1 MEANQKEPRSNSGDQ
16 GRSDTNSRILDVAER
31 LVQLRG
37 FNGFSYADVASEL
50 KITKASLHYHY
61 PGKAD
66 LGKALIERYAS
77 RFIDALDAIDQ
88 QERDPLAKLEAYA
101 KIYADVLNERR
112 MCLCGMLAAGYDTL
126 PSPMQEAVID
136 FFDVNEAWLT
146 RVLDQGVVEG
156 KLVLSGSPT
165 EAAQAIVSGLE
176 GAMLIARP
184 YDDVKRF
191 DTAASR
197 LLASLVRAAPAAAPS
212 R

>member
-1 MEANQKEPRSNSGDQ
+1 MAANQNQPRSNDGDP

-77 RFIDALDAIDQ
+77 RFTDALDAIDQ

-101 KIYADVLNERR
+101 KIYADVLSERR

-126 PSPMQEAVID
+126 PSPMQEAVIN
-136 FFDVNEAWLT
+136 FFDANEAWLT
-146 RVLDQGVVEG
+146 RVLDQGVAG
-156 KLVLSGSPT
+156 GNLVLSGSPT

-191 DTAASR
+191 DTATSR
-197 LLASLVRAAPAAAPS
+197 LLASLVRAAPAPVPN

>member
-1 MEANQKEPRSNSGDQ
+1 MSVNRDQRSPISGEPSRA
-16 GRSDTNSRILDVAER
+16 DTSSRILDVAER

-50 KITKASLHYHY
+50 EITKASLHYHF

-66 LGKALIERYAS
+66 LGRALIERYAR
-77 RFIDALDAIDQ
+77 RFAEALDAIDQ
-88 QERDPLAKLEAYA
+88 RESDPIAKLQAYA
-101 KIYADVLNERR
+101 NIYADVLSEHR
-112 MCLCGMLAAGYDTL
+112 MCLCGMLAAGYETL
-126 PSPMQEAVID
+126 PAPMQEAVIS
-136 FFDVNEAWLT
+136 FFDINEAWLSA
-146 RVLDQGVVEG
+146 VLESGAAQG
-156 KLVLSGSPT
+156 KLVLSGSPS

-176 GAMLIARP
+176 GAMLVARP
-184 YDDVKRF
+184 YDDLKRF

>member
-1 MEANQKEPRSNSGDQ
+1 MAANRDLDSIESGTLD
-16 GRSDTNSRILDVAER
+16 RADTSSRILDVAER

-50 KITKASLHYHY
+50 KITKASLHYHF

-66 LGKALIERYAS
+66 LGRALVERYS
-77 RFIDALDAIDQ
+77 TRFAEALDAIDRR
-88 QERDPLAKLEAYA
+88 ERDPIAKLEAYA
-101 KIYADVLNERR
+101 TIYADVLSEGR

-126 PSPMQEAVID
+126 PSTMQEAVID
-136 FFDVNEAWLT
+136 YFDVNEAWLM
-146 RVLDQGVVEG
+146 RVLESGVAEG
-156 KLVLSGSPT
+156 KLVLSGTSR
-165 EAAQAIVSGLE
+165 EAAQAIISGLE

-197 LLASLVRAAPAAAPS
+197 LLASLVRAAPVP

>member
-1 MEANQKEPRSNSGDQ
+1 MAPNRNHNGNESGES
-16 GRSDTNSRILDVAER
+16 GRADTTTRILDVAER

-50 KITKASLHYHY
+50 KITKASLHYHF

-66 LGKALIERYAS
+66 LGRSLIERYSS
-77 RFIDALDAIDQ
+77 RFTEALKAIDQ
-88 QERDPLAKLEAYA
+88 RERDPLAKLEAYA
-101 KIYADVLNERR
+101 KIYADVLTERR

-126 PSPMQEAVID
+126 PETMQEAVID

-146 RVLDQGVVEG
+146 RVLDGGVADG
-156 KLVLSGSPT
+156 KLVLSGSSA

-191 DTAASR
+191 DTASSR
-197 LLASLVRAAPAAAPS
+197 LLRSLVRRAPASVTTP
-212 R
+212 